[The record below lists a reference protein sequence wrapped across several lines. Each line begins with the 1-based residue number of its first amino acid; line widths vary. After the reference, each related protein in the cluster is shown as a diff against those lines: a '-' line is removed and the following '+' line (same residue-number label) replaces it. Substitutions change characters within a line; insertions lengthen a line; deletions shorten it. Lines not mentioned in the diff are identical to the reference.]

1 MQTQNLFVLIG
12 KSHHQVVVVFSDC
25 IYDLFFESPDSKFVA
40 VIQDLAPSWLTGIDK
55 PSLILDEL

>member
-40 VIQDLAPSWLTGIDK
+40 VIQDLAPSWLTG
-55 PSLILDEL
+55 